1 MSMITKIFSP
11 YHLVFAALILLPWAL
26 AVFVIPETGQ
36 QGVMRRFRALLR
48 MTLLFTAFT
57 FVLTK
62 AQFQS
67 LIPGSLR
74 PVSSFSRAEIELAQL
89 LLLPYRYHFELAVML
104 TGIHSCILN
113 KKSTMLYALL
123 ATGLLF
129 TLFCFFFPGLYHLGM
144 FVASYLYICV
154 IFFATVP
161 YSRKSFP
168 FWLFLAA
175 VIVYR
180 IKVLY

>member
-26 AVFVIPETGQ
+26 AVFIIPETAQ
-36 QGVMRRFRALLR
+36 QGMLRRLRALLR
-48 MTLLFTAFT
+48 MALLFAAFS
-57 FVLTK
+57 FALTK

-67 LIPGSLR
+67 LIPGSFR
-74 PVSSFSRAEIELAQL
+74 PISSLSRTEIELAQL

-113 KKSTMLYALL
+113 KKSTVLYALL
-123 ATGLLF
+123 ATGLLL
-129 TLFCFFFPGLYHLGM
+129 TPVCFFFPGLYHPGM
-144 FVASYLYICV
+144 FVISYLYICV
-154 IFFATVP
+154 IFFATIS

-175 VIVYR
+175 VVVYR
-180 IKVLY
+180 IRVLF